1 MCSAWAWLTEAEID
15 SLLNQYKNLQEN
27 SVGFIPILDSLI
39 SDSMFMDMYTY
50 ISELNRNIYLK
61 PQFVSI

>member
-1 MCSAWAWLTEAEID
+1 MKAKID

-27 SVGFIPILDSLI
+27 SVWFIPILDSLI
-39 SDSMFMDMYTY
+39 SDSMLMDMYTH

-61 PQFVSI
+61 PQFAPI